1 MQRVHLVSRILY
13 FLTCFAFAN
22 IAGAQTTT
30 GTVSGTVVDA
40 GGASVP
46 GATVTIT
53 DQANQASR
61 TAVTNESGSFSF
73 PSLQAGTYTTRVE
86 KTGFQAFERQGD
98 ALIANQELSLGTIH
112 LTVGAMNQTI
122 EVQAQTAQVET
133 TTYTNSATLT
143 GTELSLIAE
152 RGRDVVDMLRLLPGV
167 SQTGQTE
174 ALGGAG
180 GPPGVTAPN
189 ISGARNGAIDFTVDG
204 VAGNDNGTASSLSSS
219 INMDA
224 ISEVNVLLNNYTAEY
239 GRNGGAI
246 LSIVTKGGSS
256 DFHGTAYWYIRNQ
269 IFNANDFLLNRAG
282 LPKPTY
288 QFNTF
293 GGTIGGPVVLPKLPS
308 LKNKL
313 FFFYSV
319 DYTHAKFPAP
329 FVYYTMPTALERQG
343 NFSQSA
349 TKPIDPTTGAAFPG
363 GIIPANRINPS
374 TQALANVFPL
384 PNQLNRAVTNGA
396 YNYVFQGDYDIPKL
410 SNVFRIDSPISNKD
424 SIFVRGV
431 SYHSNTQAWNTGAV
445 GAPSWPWFYGEY
457 QFTDDS
463 ISAHETH
470 IFSPN
475 VVNEVLG
482 AIRHS
487 TENAPPVSFS
497 QFNAVGTRS
506 GIGFTA
512 GQVYPQNNP
521 YNVIPQIT
529 SLSGVSDAPNLTYDS
544 RFPETG
550 ADTTFDVSDTLSV
563 IRGNHTF
570 KLGTYWHRAREWEGP
585 RGNFGGSF
593 DFSTNATNPGNSGNP
608 FANLDLGN
616 FNSYTESNDHVAIE
630 QRLYDWDNFVQDTW
644 KVTKKLTLDLGI
656 RITYYSPWEPSTD
669 HGWDAATLVL
679 SQYNAAGVARLYRPA
694 IINGAR
700 VGYDAPSGQIVTPAA
715 IGNFVPGTGSVSEG
729 AVLTSSKIGPR
740 GWINQSPPRPAP
752 RVGFAYDPFGDGKT
766 SIRGGFGMFYQ
777 TQTDGNIGFNF
788 GAPPNQLT
796 SAVYNGNAGSFLGAG
811 SFTTPGSTFILDPE
825 RITPYN
831 MNASFGVQRD
841 IGMGTVIE
849 ARWVGTYGRH
859 LWNEQNLNLLPP
871 GAQFLPQNIDPT
883 VPGGRTPYVTNLL
896 VPIKG
901 YGSTANYFTPSSSSN
916 YNGLQ
921 VTANH
926 RLSRGLS
933 FGVAYT
939 YSKAMD
945 FNDTDLTIGTP
956 TYYSARRNYSL
967 AGFDQTHVL
976 SIHYTYDIP
985 IAKSWQSMRAAKLIA
1000 SNWQISGV
1008 TTFASGFPV
1017 PITFSTTNGENLS
1030 GGGDPQRVNL
1040 TCNPNISYGS
1050 RTDTQFFNTSCV
1062 QLVGI
1067 GQPGNAARNPIRGP
1081 GTSNFDLTVFRNFN
1095 LGSEKR
1101 VLTFRWEFYN
1111 IFNHS
1116 QFSSVDAAALFTP
1129 AGAQT
1134 NSDFGVVNATRPPRV
1149 MQGSLRFR
1157 F

>member
-1 MQRVHLVSRILY
+1 MHRFNRVVYLL
-13 FLTCFAFAN
+13 LCCAFAFVLR
-22 IAGAQTTT
+22 AQITT
-30 GTVSGTVVDA
+30 GTISGTVVDQ
-40 GGASVP
+40 GGAAVP
-46 GATVTIT
+46 DAAITVT
-53 DQANQASR
+53 DQSTKATRS
-61 TAVTNESGSFSF
+61 AVTSDSGLFTIT
-73 PSLQAGTYTTRVE
+73 SLQAGSYTTRVT
-86 KTGFQAFERQGD
+86 KTGFEAFERVGD
-98 ALIANQELSLGTIH
+98 SLVANQQLSLGTIS
-112 LTVGAMNQTI
+112 LTVGAVNQTI
-122 EVQAQTAQVET
+122 EVQAQAAQVET
-133 TTYTNSATLT
+133 TTYENSATLT
-143 GTELSLIAE
+143 GNEMSMIAE

-167 SQTGQTE
+167 SQTTQTE

-204 VAGNDNGTASSLSSS
+204 VAGNDNGTASSLSSA

-224 ISEVNVLLNNYTAEY
+224 IAEVNVLLANYTAQY

-246 LSIVTKGGSS
+246 LSIITKGGSS
-256 DFHGTAYWYIRNQ
+256 EFHGTAYWYVRNQ

-282 LPKPTY
+282 FAKPAY
-288 QFNTF
+288 KFNTL
-293 GGTIGGPVVLPKLPS
+293 GATIGGPVLLPHMPS

-313 FFFYSV
+313 FFFYSY

-363 GIIPANRINPS
+363 AIIPSNRLNPS
-374 TQALANVFPL
+374 TQALINVFPL

-396 YNYVFQGDYDIPKL
+396 YNYAFQGDYDIPKL
-410 SNVFRIDSPISNKD
+410 SNVFRIDSPISTKD

-431 SYHSNTQAWNTGAV
+431 SYHSDTQAWNTGAV
-445 GAPSWPWFYGEY
+445 GAPSWPWFYGHY

-475 VVNEVLG
+475 IVNEILG
-482 AIRHS
+482 AVRHS
-487 TENAPPVSFS
+487 TENAPPVSFA
-497 QFNAVGTRS
+497 QFNSVGTRS

-512 GQVYPQNNP
+512 GQVYPGNNP

-550 ADTTFDVSDTLSV
+550 ADTTFDVSDTLSI
-563 IRGNHTF
+563 IRGSHTF
-570 KLGTYWHRAREWEGP
+570 KLGTYWHRAREFEGP
-585 RGNFGGSF
+585 RGNFGGGF
-593 DFSTNATNPGNSGNP
+593 DFSANATNPENSGNP
-608 FANLDLGN
+608 FANLVLGN
-616 FNSYTESNDHVAIE
+616 FNTYSESNDHVAIE

-644 KVTKKLTLDLGI
+644 KITKKLTLDVGV
-656 RITYYSPWEPSTD
+656 RITDYTPWKPSTD

-679 SQYNAAGVARLYRPA
+679 SQYNAADAARLYRPA
-694 IINGAR
+694 IINGVR
-700 VGYDAPSGQIVTPAA
+700 VGYDAPTGQAVSEKA
-715 IGNFVPGTGSVSEG
+715 IGNFVPGTGSVSPG
-729 AVLTSSKIGPR
+729 AVLASSKTGPR
-740 GWINQSPPRPAP
+740 GWINQSPPRLAP

-766 SIRGGFGMFYQ
+766 SIRGGFGMFYE
-777 TQTDGNIGFNF
+777 TQTDGNIGFSF
-788 GAPPNQLT
+788 GAPPAQLT
-796 SAVYNGNAGSFLGAG
+796 SAVYNGNVGTYLNAGSFV
-811 SFTTPGSTFILDPE
+811 TPGNTFILDPQT
-825 RITPYN
+825 ITPYN
-831 MNASFGVQRD
+831 MNASFGIQRD
-841 IGMGTVIE
+841 IGLGTVIE

-859 LWNEQNLNLLPP
+859 LWTEENLNLLPF
-871 GAQFLPQNIDPT
+871 GAQFLPQSIDPT
-883 VPGGRTPYVTNLL
+883 VPGGKTPYVTNLL
-896 VPIKG
+896 VPIQG
-901 YGSTANYFTPSSSSN
+901 YGSSANYLTPSSSSN

-926 RLSRGLS
+926 RLTHGLS

-939 YSKAMD
+939 YSKVMD

-956 TYYSARRNYSL
+956 TYFSARRNYSL

-985 IAKSWQSMRAAKLIA
+985 IARSWQSVRAAKLVA

-1008 TTFASGFPV
+1008 ATFASGFPV
-1017 PITFSTTNGENLS
+1017 PINFSTTNGENTS

-1040 TCNPNISYGS
+1040 TCNPNLPHSDRSIT
-1050 RTDTQFFNTSCV
+1050 RFFDTSCV
-1062 QLVGI
+1062 QFMGVGQV
-1067 GQPGNAARNPIRGP
+1067 GDAARNPIRGP
-1081 GTSNFDLTVFRNFN
+1081 GINNFDLTVFRNFN

-1116 QFSSVDAAALFTP
+1116 QFRSVDANALFTP
-1129 AGAQT
+1129 AGVQS
-1134 NSDFGVVNATRPPRV
+1134 NSDFGVVNGTRPPRV